1 MEEQN
6 IFDNQTFFD
15 GYRQLREN
23 PVSAND
29 TVEKP
34 ALFSLCPDFKDRTVL
49 DLGCGFGENCRKTAL
64 EGAKSVTGIDIS
76 QKMLETAVS
85 ENSFENVRF
94 LHMSMNDMSE
104 LDGKF
109 DIILSSLA
117 VHYIQDFDKLLRSVN
132 KLLNDGGLFIF
143 SQEHP
148 LTTALK
154 ENNYWTKSEDGSIIH
169 YNLSHYSEQGERSSD
184 WIVQNVIK
192 YHRTFSSIINSLADA
207 GFHTEKVLEPLPD
220 EAVMTEYPSYRKYMH
235 KPDFLLVRSVKT
247 SGML

>member
-23 PVSAND
+23 PMSAND
-29 TVEKP
+29 AVEKP
-34 ALFSLCPDFKDRTVL
+34 ALFSLCPDFKNRRVL
-49 DLGCGFGENCRKTAL
+49 DMGCGFGENCRKIAL
-64 EGAKSVTGIDIS
+64 EGAGSVTGIDIS
-76 QKMLETAVS
+76 QKMLKAAID
-85 ENSFENVRF
+85 ENSCENVRF

-132 KLLNDGGLFIF
+132 TLLDDGGLFIF

-148 LTTALK
+148 FTTALK
-154 ENNYWTKSEDGSIIH
+154 EDSYWTKDEDGSIMH
-169 YNLSHYSEQGERSSD
+169 YNLSHYSEQGRRSAD
-184 WIVQNVIK
+184 WIVKNVIK
-192 YHRTFSSIINSLADA
+192 YHRTFASIINSLSDA
-207 GFHTEKVLEPLPD
+207 GFHIEKVLEPLPD
-220 EAVMTEYPSYRKYMH
+220 EAVMAEYPQYRRYMH
-235 KPDFLLVRSVKT
+235 KPDFLLVRAAKT
-247 SGML
+247 AGTL

>member
-6 IFDNQTFFD
+6 IFDDQMFFE
-15 GYRQLREN
+15 GYRHLREN
-23 PVSAND
+23 PMSAND

-34 ALFSLCPDFKDRTVL
+34 ALFSLCPDFKDMTVL
-49 DLGCGFGENCRKTAL
+49 DLGCGFGENCRKIAL
-64 EGAKSVTGIDIS
+64 EGARSVTGIDIS

-85 ENSFENVRF
+85 ENSCENVQF
-94 LHMSMNDMSE
+94 LRMSMNDMSG
-104 LDGKF
+104 LSRKF

-117 VHYIQDFDKLLRSVN
+117 VHYIHDFDKLLRRVN
-132 KLLNDGGLFIF
+132 TLLNDGGYFIF

-154 ENNYWTKSEDGSIIH
+154 ADNYWTKDKYGSIMH

-184 WIVQNVIK
+184 WIVKNIIK

-207 GFHTEKVLEPLPD
+207 GFHTEKVLEPLPGKD
-220 EAVMTEYPSYRKYMH
+220 VMDEYPSYRRYMH
-235 KPDFLLVRSVKT
+235 KPDFLLVRAAKT
-247 SGML
+247 DSML